1 MAKTYVSDIMHEGV
15 IAVPA
20 ETSVHEAIA
29 LMQQHRIHAVVVV
42 DGPGYLAGIVSQ
54 TDCLRAWRE
63 GSTYEQ
69 VMNGPVSEIMTRSVV
84 TCMPGMDLERAIK
97 LLNRN
102 RIHRLVVVEERNDG
116 RFWPVGI
123 LSMTDIV
130 RAIEAGELGAE
141 IMRHDQT
148 AR

>member
-1 MAKTYVSDIMHEGV
+1 MTDVMHQGV

-20 ETSVHEAIA
+20 ETAVHEAIA

-54 TDCLRAWRE
+54 TDCLRAWSE
-63 GSTYEQ
+63 GSAYEQ
-69 VMNGPVSEIMTRSVV
+69 VMRDPVSDIMTQSVV
-84 TCMPGMDLERAIK
+84 TCMPGMEIDRAIR

-130 RAIEAGELGAE
+130 RAIESGDISAAAIHGAAAA
-141 IMRHDQT
+141 T
-148 AR
+148 